1 MSRCSLINKDNSSI
15 SDDSSASVIS
25 NNPSK
30 LELEAD
36 EFIQF
41 KIKNKRMQLRVMWY
55 IQFSILFVCLFEM
68 ILSAVQFTV
77 GSIDKCDEMTG
88 LSFLDGLIFFVIK
101 FIGLVLWTLPVIYV
115 YWGREYYAAI
125 IAKRKLYFDDEEEDD
140 IDQYFTDMSKEKS
153 NGTIKRSENNFQ
165 NK

>member
-1 MSRCSLINKDNSSI
+1 
-15 SDDSSASVIS
+15 
-25 NNPSK
+25 
-30 LELEAD
+30 
-36 EFIQF
+36 
-41 KIKNKRMQLRVMWY
+41 
-55 IQFSILFVCLFEM
+55 M
-68 ILSAVQFTV
+68 ILSAVQFIV

-125 IAKRKLYFDDEEEDD
+125 ITKRKLNFDDDEEDE